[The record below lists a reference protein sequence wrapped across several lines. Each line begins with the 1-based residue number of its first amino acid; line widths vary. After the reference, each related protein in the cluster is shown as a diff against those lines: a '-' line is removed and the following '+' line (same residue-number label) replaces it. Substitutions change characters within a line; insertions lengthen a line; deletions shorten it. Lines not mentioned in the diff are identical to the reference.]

1 MAVRNLLELKP
12 KRNRE
17 WVVDE
22 KGQALVTVPR
32 FTNPLLVRWLVPRLS
47 KPNFRVRLDAFGTF
61 VWSRCDGATPVS
73 TIAKEMLAEFGAKA
87 EPVYDRINAFLQRL
101 EREGLIRT

>member
-12 KRNRE
+12 MRNRE

-22 KGQALVTVPR
+22 KGQVLVTVPR

-61 VWSRCDGATPVS
+61 VWARCDGTTPVS
-73 TIAKEMLAEFGAKA
+73 RIGEEMQAEFGAKA
-87 EPVYDRINAFLQRL
+87 EPVYDRIGAFLQRL